1 MDLINYLGTWF
12 SISIKFDF
20 ETSLQR
26 YECDYKEI
34 SVKLC
39 ISKKKKR
46 TYLST
51 HKLFFYARVHHFAKE
66 FSCAWETAEVLIL
79 LLSTYSLRADAWLF

>member
-1 MDLINYLGTWF
+1 MLHKKCVVGSKLRKTGSFKGFFRFHKDLINYLGTWF

-39 ISKKKKR
+39 ISKKKK
-46 TYLST
+46 
-51 HKLFFYARVHHFAKE
+51 KNI
-66 FSCAWETAEVLIL
+66 LI
-79 LLSTYSLRADAWLF
+79 YS